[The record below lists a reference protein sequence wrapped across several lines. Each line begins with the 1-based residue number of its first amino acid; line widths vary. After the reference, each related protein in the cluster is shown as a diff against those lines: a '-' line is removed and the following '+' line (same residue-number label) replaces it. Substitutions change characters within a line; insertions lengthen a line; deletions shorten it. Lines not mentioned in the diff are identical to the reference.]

1 MALLVVLIVVVFLA
15 GLSMEL
21 KLGRLVRISLAIH
34 DQLKELVELQ
44 KAATAKSAYAQA
56 PPPTLPASTA
66 KPEPRPS
73 DVAPAAPKV
82 YRID

>member
-1 MALLVVLIVVVFLA
+1 MALLAALVVVVFLV

-21 KLGRLVRISLAIH
+21 KLGRLIRISHAIH

-44 KAATAKSAYAQA
+44 KASIAKNPAAQT
-56 PPPTLPASTA
+56 PPPTLLAP
-66 KPEPRPS
+66 PPRPNE
-73 DVAPAAPKV
+73 AATTPKV

>member
-1 MALLVVLIVVVFLA
+1 MVLLVILVIVVFLV

-21 KLGRLVRISLAIH
+21 KLGRLIRISLAIH

-44 KAATAKSAYAQA
+44 KAATAKMPGAQSPPSALSARQSPPA
-56 PPPTLPASTA
+56 PRASDTA
-66 KPEPRPS
+66 TVP
-73 DVAPAAPKV
+73 DV